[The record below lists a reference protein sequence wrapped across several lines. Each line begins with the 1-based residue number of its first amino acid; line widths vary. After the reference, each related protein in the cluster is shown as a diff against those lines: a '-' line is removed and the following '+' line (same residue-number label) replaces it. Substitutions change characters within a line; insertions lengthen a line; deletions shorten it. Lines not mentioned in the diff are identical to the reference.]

1 MSVKQFALALI
12 FTSAALSLMAQ
23 ETMTTPMAEGGT
35 YRSLTPKDQWELGVD
50 LGVPMIIGDVDAKFP
65 GFGGGLHVRK
75 AFDHIF
81 SVRVGGMFAKM
92 ENENERATPPAPDPS
107 TSETTWASGSIQL
120 VAALNNIRFD
130 KPNRKI
136 LLNGFFGIGVDN
148 FKTDFKNVTNVMGS
162 DQDGT
167 VDETNAH
174 LEIGGGIA
182 FRINRRFNIAL
193 EHTVMTVLGGNAD
206 LLDGNNNYGATVTTY
221 RDFVHYPHISLNFN
235 LGGKDKNGNMKSE
248 PLYWVNPL
256 DQTAQAISALE
267 ARPVYDPTDTDG
279 DGIIDAID
287 EEDNSPAGARV
298 DTKGMTLDSDMD
310 KVADYK
316 DKEPYSPPGYSVDAN
331 GVAQVPKPIT
341 EDDVNRIVDAKLA
354 KFKLPEIKQRNFSL
368 PMINFA
374 DNSYTVA
381 KSQWVNLYQVA
392 QAMKNNTDVK
402 VVVTG
407 YTDQR
412 GPEGYN
418 AVLSYNRA
426 KAAIEALVAN
436 YGVDRSRL
444 ILNYGGE
451 TNNIIPAKGSNM
463 INRRAEFRI
472 ATNETDQARPEG
484 PNAGRGK
491 FEGNTG
497 SGY

>member
-1 MSVKQFALALI
+1 MSV
-12 FTSAALSLMAQ
+12 MAQ
-23 ETMTTPMAEGGT
+23 ETMTKTMPEGGT
-35 YRSLTPKDQWELGVD
+35 YRSLTPKDQWELGID
-50 LGVPMIIGDVDAKFP
+50 LGVPMIVGDIDSKFP
-65 GFGGGLHVRK
+65 GFGGGIHVRK
-75 AFDHIF
+75 AFDHVF
-81 SVRVGGMFAKM
+81 SLRVGAMYAQMK
-92 ENENERATPPAPDPS
+92 NENERGSTPSVDPAS
-107 TSETTWASGSIQL
+107 SETSWMSGSAQI

-136 LLNGFFGIGVDN
+136 LINGFFGLGVDR
-148 FKTDFKNVTNVMGS
+148 FETDYKNVTGRPDDKFDDV
-162 DQDGT
+162 
-167 VDETNAH
+167 NAH
-174 LEIGGGIA
+174 MEIGAGLA
-182 FRINRRFNIAL
+182 FRVNRRFNIGL
-193 EHTVMTVLGGNAD
+193 EHTVMTVFGSNAD
-206 LLDGNNNYGATVTTY
+206 LLDGDNNTGDNVTTY
-221 RDFVHYPHISLNFN
+221 RDFVHYPHLSLNFN
-235 LGGKDKNGNMKSE
+235 LGGKDKSGNMKSE

-256 DQTAQAISALE
+256 DMTSQAISALE

-298 DTKGMTLDSDMD
+298 DTKGVTMDSDMD
-310 KVADYK
+310 KVPDYK
-316 DKEPYSPPGYSVDAN
+316 DKEPYSPPGYSVDPN
-331 GVAQVPKPIT
+331 GVAKVPKPIT

-354 KFKLPEIKQRNFSL
+354 KFKLPEIKQHNWVL
-368 PMINFA
+368 PMVNYS
-374 DNSYTVA
+374 DNSYTVSR
-381 KSQWVNLYQVA
+381 SQWVNLYQVA
-392 QAMKNNTDVK
+392 QVLKNNSDVK

-451 TNNIIPAKGSNM
+451 TNNIIPAKGSNS
-463 INRRAEFRI
+463 INRRAEFKV
-472 ATNETDQARPEG
+472 ATNETEQARPEG